1 MKILIIIL
9 INLFFNFL
17 YLRISKKIIFTK
29 YLLGNSFLA
38 MFLTI
43 TYLIIYGFN
52 KELILI
58 HFPIYFFVFMSFFL
72 TIGLKYINSP
82 SEDIYEIIKKH
93 KKIKIKKLI
102 KKIKEKNIINLR
114 IKDLINQKFIKLKNN
129 KLFLT
134 ENGKKISIFF
144 NYLKDTFKV
153 KCKG

>member
-9 INLFFNFL
+9 INHLFNFF

-38 MFLTI
+38 MFLI
-43 TYLIIYGFN
+43 MTYLIIYGFN

-102 KKIKEKNIINLR
+102 KKKEKNIINLR
-114 IKDLINQKFIKLKNN
+114 IKDLINQKFIKLENN
-129 KLFLT
+129 KLILP
-134 ENGKKISIFF
+134 EDCKKISKFF
-144 NYLKDTFKV
+144 NYLKKRFI
-153 KCKG
+153 